1 MFKMTIF
8 WRLNNNGNCCC
19 GCFIGLCAKKKKEAD
34 AQLDMISNEP
44 HSSLN
49 CANMTLLRHMQE
61 DMRGGEQTERGC
73 RSC

>member
-19 GCFIGLCAKKKKEAD
+19 GCFIGLCAKKKKAD

-49 CANMTLLRHMQE
+49 CANMTLLRHMQK

>member
-1 MFKMTIF
+1 MVTVVVAVLLDSVL
-8 WRLNNNGNCCC
+8 R
-19 GCFIGLCAKKKKEAD
+19 KKKAD

>member
-1 MFKMTIF
+1 MVTVVVAVLLDSVQ
-8 WRLNNNGNCCC
+8 RN
-19 GCFIGLCAKKKKEAD
+19 KKAD

-61 DMRGGEQTERGC
+61 DMRGGEQTE
-73 RSC
+73 

>member
-1 MFKMTIF
+1 MVTVVVAVLLDSVQ
-8 WRLNNNGNCCC
+8 R
-19 GCFIGLCAKKKKEAD
+19 KKKAD

-44 HSSLN
+44 DSSLN

-73 RSC
+73 HSC

>member
-1 MFKMTIF
+1 MVTVVVAVLLDSVQ
-8 WRLNNNGNCCC
+8 RN
-19 GCFIGLCAKKKKEAD
+19 KKAD

>member
-1 MFKMTIF
+1 MVTVVVAVLLDSVK
-8 WRLNNNGNCCC
+8 R
-19 GCFIGLCAKKKKEAD
+19 KKKAD

-44 HSSLN
+44 HSSFN